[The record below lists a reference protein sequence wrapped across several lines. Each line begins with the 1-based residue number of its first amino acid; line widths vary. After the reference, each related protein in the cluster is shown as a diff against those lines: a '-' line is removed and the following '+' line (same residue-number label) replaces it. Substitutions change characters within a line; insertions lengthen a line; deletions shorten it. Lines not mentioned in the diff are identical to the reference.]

1 MKSSTIRPMLRGA
14 IAAATLVASTA
25 AATAPPAATKTA
37 SMDLFARASNP
48 NPTLNSYTASAQL
61 SALLHAIIPIHKTFN
76 GTVYYL
82 RPTRKI
88 EFQNV
93 PGPLSQFK
101 ELAQTTPSY
110 EQAMLDYAITPETDD
125 GHISTYSLV
134 PKKSGGRVKSIT
146 ITITDRTAL
155 LKTAHWFYTN
165 NGNLLFAQH
174 YHEVGNFHLPWKATI
189 DARFPG
195 YSVDGTLTF
204 SNYQLNATVPP
215 SIFASPSA
223 SPKP

>member
-1 MKSSTIRPMLRGA
+1 MIRPIVRDA
-14 IAAATLVASTA
+14 IVAAALLASTA
-25 AATAPPAATKTA
+25 AAAAPPAATKTA
-37 SMDLFARASNP
+37 SMDLFARATNP

-61 SALLHAIIPIHKTFN
+61 SALLHAVIPIHKTFN

-110 EQAMLDYAITPETDD
+110 EQAMQDYAITPQTDD
-125 GHISTYSLV
+125 GHISTYLLL
-134 PKKSGGRVKSIT
+134 PKKPGGRVKNIT

-155 LKTAHWFYTN
+155 LKAAHWFYTN
-165 NGNLLFAQH
+165 NGNLLFAQS
-174 YHEVGNFHLPWKATI
+174 YHQMGNFHLPWKATI
-189 DARFPG
+189 SARFPG
-195 YSVDGTLTF
+195 YSVDGNLTF

-215 SIFASPSA
+215 SVFASPSA

>member
-1 MKSSTIRPMLRGA
+1 MRR
-14 IAAATLVASTA
+14 
-25 AATAPPAATKTA
+25 
-37 SMDLFARASNP
+37 NP

-110 EQAMLDYAITPETDD
+110 EQAMHGLRNYAGDRRRTHFDLLARSEET
-125 GHISTYSLV
+125 
-134 PKKSGGRVKSIT
+134 R
-146 ITITDRTAL
+146 R
-155 LKTAHWFYTN
+155 
-165 NGNLLFAQH
+165 
-174 YHEVGNFHLPWKATI
+174 
-189 DARFPG
+189 AR
-195 YSVDGTLTF
+195 
-204 SNYQLNATVPP
+204 
-215 SIFASPSA
+215 
-223 SPKP
+223 